1 MIPMIPR
8 ITIAT
13 KIIPAT
19 KKYSFIDPTM
29 NARNASPS
37 PAITNFCIL
46 GLRLYANFLAKN
58 CMVIRIMLDKN
69 KLIIEFLLPDRN
81 HLEQGRSFCRAA
93 WAVAVWV
100 LRAVTR

>member
-1 MIPMIPR
+1 MIPIIPR

-46 GLRLYANFLAKN
+46 GLRLYTNSLDKN
-58 CMVIRIMLDKN
+58 SEVIRI
-69 KLIIEFLLPDRN
+69 
-81 HLEQGRSFCRAA
+81 
-93 WAVAVWV
+93 V
-100 LRAVTR
+100 